1 MTLLVVSTQ
10 FRLQI
15 YIVKFSFVDFF
26 ITRGKDSFDSF
37 SKVKSKNTYNVL
49 RFQGKAGVILRS
61 ARSIAEACFSG
72 ICARAYNLLVCS
84 FEIISHAIYKVL
96 DICDIEGNH
105 VDISLSNTIHLV
117 HFHLTHDSLS
127 ATYHINIQCN
137 NRTLF

>member
-1 MTLLVVSTQ
+1 VHIHSVCNTFKIDIIYYKDDFTSGV
-10 FRLQI
+10 
-15 YIVKFSFVDFF
+15 YIVSSPNLYCKFSFVDFF

-84 FEIISHAIYKVL
+84 FEIISH
-96 DICDIEGNH
+96 DI
-105 VDISLSNTIHLV
+105 
-117 HFHLTHDSLS
+117 
-127 ATYHINIQCN
+127 
-137 NRTLF
+137 